1 MCAPLAIFLSPCV
14 SIVSA
19 PLLSRCMRGDKHSAS
34 LVSLARWCGPAVCLA
49 RCAYC
54 FFACAPEITKTIEV
68 GARQSVLI
76 QFDSGDQRVQ
86 MECFVRADGREAGH
100 GFSVSDRC
108 VKGACAVF
116 VVSSVA
122 LYLCR
127 KASVVLTMPLACI
140 AASSLCYVFVAL
152 AQKVDDHAWEAG
164 ETDAGAFARDVQ
176 RQYSRRRCRGPDA
189 VPFTNHSDNPVTLR
203 VKFSAEG
210 LFAKT
215 KDIDIN
221 YSVLESDSIL
231 AVFDAELSP
240 NMRQLLSN
248 STAAYRRIHWAAPPV
263 VSFLVGAVIYGV
275 FFAVSLFGARW
286 AWGQISAISNKGAQV
301 EKTVQ
306 EWKWFQSVA
315 NVWKFVIQRGYD
327 LLQSVAG
334 DDPIQQVNYQ
344 NLDKS
349 RDAFFELLKQNNIHA
364 FASIEAE
371 MEKWQKGR
379 VSRSSSTLDE
389 DKLFK
394 NLDNLW
400 TIWSSSKDGELG
412 LKNAL
417 FWPTINFYN
426 AMMTKNEVHS
436 VCL

>member
-1 MCAPLAIFLSPCV
+1 
-14 SIVSA
+14 
-19 PLLSRCMRGDKHSAS
+19 MRDDKDAAS
-34 LVSLARWCGPAVCLA
+34 LVSLARWCGPAVCLF

-76 QFDSGDQRVQ
+76 QFDSGDQCVQ

-100 GFSVSDRC
+100 GFRC
-108 VKGACAVF
+108 VEDAFAAF
-116 VVSSVA
+116 VVSFVA
-122 LYLCR
+122 RYLCR

-189 VPFTNHSDNPVTLR
+189 FPFTNHSDNPVTLR

-221 YSVLESDSIL
+221 YSVLESDSLSPIL

-248 STAAYRRIHWAAPPV
+248 STAAYRRRDWAAPPV
-263 VSFLVGAVIYGV
+263 VNFLVGAVIYGV
-275 FFAVSLFGARW
+275 FFAVSLFGARL

-349 RDAFFELLKQNNIHA
+349 RDAFFELLKQNNIKA
-364 FASIEAE
+364 FASIEAD

-426 AMMTKNEVHS
+426 AMMTKNEVRS